1 MWDSSYGQLVAFFP
15 LIEDID
21 ISNLKTTVVEISDY
35 EATVDA
41 EYDMALTVFDETM
54 VDHYQY
60 RLYLEK
66 TGNEWLLVGA

>member
-1 MWDSSYGQLVAFFP
+1 M
-15 LIEDID
+15 
-21 ISNLKTTVVEISDY
+21 KTTVVEISDY